1 MMRLKKNIY
10 IYIYYL
16 QNRQNES
23 RIAKLDIPAIPDN
36 IELSRQPW
44 LGARSV
50 PFLELNSGCLHSKSL
65 GTITVSGLHPSEAQ
79 SWLGAFSRK
88 A

>member
-1 MMRLKKNIY
+1 MMRLKKIYIY

-36 IELSRQPW
+36 IELSRQP
-44 LGARSV
+44 
-50 PFLELNSGCLHSKSL
+50 
-65 GTITVSGLHPSEAQ
+65 
-79 SWLGAFSRK
+79 
-88 A
+88 